1 MIVEGDLWRMWHL
14 SCTGWEVKGVDRP
27 RHKYHIRYAE
37 SRDGVRWDKK
47 GGPSID
53 FADSSEYAISQPS
66 VVKVNGGG
74 YRIGYGTASS
84 GRCVADSLALL
95 GCHRG
100 GERSGIVFRCSP
112 GTAGRRLHGRGGLHA
127 QGCRLSFSVRRS
139 VDISGL
145 GRSAFSEGECV
156 TKVPIRKAIGT
167 DFTASAFLPRNP
179 ANLPGFNPCTQIP
192 RTFAPDVAL
201 LSHPVEPGSVTA
213 RFGHCL
219 TSRVIH
225 AAMCRRLRNRNQIAG
240 LSSDDPRVGGSAQA
254 DLWSVNLSRLST
266 LVRVAGEIHPI

>member
-1 MIVEGDLWRMWHL
+1 MAHVASLLHWLGSQGSRSSETQVSHPVR
-14 SCTGWEVKGVDRP
+14 GV
-27 RHKYHIRYAE
+27 A
-37 SRDGVRWDKK
+37 RWGSVDKK

-179 ANLPGFNPCTQIP
+179 GESSRLQSLHANPAHVRAGCCAAFASGGTGQCH
-192 RTFAPDVAL
+192 RTFWTLFD
-201 LSHPVEPGSVTA
+201 LSGYT
-213 RFGHCL
+213 RGH
-219 TSRVIH
+219 VP
-225 AAMCRRLRNRNQIAG
+225 AAKKQESDRR
-240 LSSDDPRVGGSAQA
+240 
-254 DLWSVNLSRLST
+254 T
-266 LVRVAGEIHPI
+266 